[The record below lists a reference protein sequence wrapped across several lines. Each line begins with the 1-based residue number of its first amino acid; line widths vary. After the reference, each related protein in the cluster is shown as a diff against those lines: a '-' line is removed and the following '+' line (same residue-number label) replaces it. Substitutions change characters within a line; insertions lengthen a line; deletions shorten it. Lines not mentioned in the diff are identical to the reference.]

1 MKIDS
6 YENTPILA
14 VNDTGD
20 ITRNYRFQAACEN
33 LKRSIAEKERIQ
45 NKLRGSIERDY
56 QNLELTDFGERKAS
70 DEDES
75 NQKYDSN

>member
-1 MKIDS
+1 MDESGEWTGQAKKRWSRYKNDDQAYMKIDS

-33 LKRSIAEKERIQ
+33 LKRSIAEKERI
-45 NKLRGSIERDY
+45 
-56 QNLELTDFGERKAS
+56 
-70 DEDES
+70 
-75 NQKYDSN
+75 